1 MRVFAG
7 IFQNLISQLQIW
19 FLIKSGKS
27 AVIKNVLEET
37 SNHLNKY

>member
-19 FLIKSGKS
+19 FLSKSGKY
-27 AVIKNVLEET
+27 AVAKNVLEET
-37 SNHLNKY
+37 SNHLHNR